1 MATKTPITPELL
13 LQLLRYEPNTGKL
26 FWLERTANLFRPGNN
41 KSPTARAQA
50 WNKVNAGNEA
60 LAFVNPISGYLHG
73 MVFKRLVYAHRA
85 AYMIALG
92 EVPDEIDHINGDR
105 TDNRLENLRAVDR
118 KENTKNTRRV
128 AFNTSGASGV
138 HLDKRTAKWIAQINV
153 DGRRRHLGVFLTRDD
168 AVAARKAAETR
179 FGYHPNHGRD

>member
-1 MATKTPITPELL
+1 MAKRPDITPENLR
-13 LQLLRYEPNTGKL
+13 QLLRYDPETGKL
-26 FWLERTANLFRPGNN
+26 FWLKRDAALFRPGNN
-41 KSPTARAQA
+41 KNPVSRAQA

-60 LAFVNPISGYLHG
+60 LAFVNSASGYLHG
-73 MVFKRLVYAHRA
+73 MIGKKLVYAHRA
-85 AYMIALG
+85 AYIITYG
-92 EVPDEIDHINGDR
+92 TVPDEIDHINGNR

-118 KENTKNTRRV
+118 KENTKNTRRAV
-128 AFNTSGASGV
+128 LNTSGTSGV